1 MCTAVDF
8 GFSKSVYT
16 VNEGAGVQ
24 DNLIH
29 VNRIGIT
36 ELDYDV
42 ELFVQQTDTSGIGN
56 VIYDL

>member
-1 MCTAVDF
+1 M
-8 GFSKSVYT
+8 

-42 ELFVQQTDTSGIGN
+42 ELFVQQTDASGIGN